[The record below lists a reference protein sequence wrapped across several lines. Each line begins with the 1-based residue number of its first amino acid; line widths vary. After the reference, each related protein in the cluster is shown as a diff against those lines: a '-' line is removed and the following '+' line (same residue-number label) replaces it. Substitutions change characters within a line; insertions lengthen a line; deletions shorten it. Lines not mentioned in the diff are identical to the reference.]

1 MIQYP
6 FFSSRSSA
14 AADALPTMQSE
25 IQKDPEQADLETA
38 NQALLPLLLLGLLA
52 AVGLGWISDAISAV
66 LLWCVACLAVG
77 GAVGFLF
84 GIPKAGSQTAGKSTN
99 SAVTE
104 DSSNTRRAR
113 DDSERT
119 RPNSNLEEVS
129 DWLTK
134 IIVGL
139 TLVNLGEIP
148 DKVGAISSNAAAM
161 LGTGTSDARFSVAT
175 ALIVGF
181 SVIGF
186 LLGYIYTRLFLQGAF
201 GRSDLRLRQHFEKVL
216 AQELANVTP
225 PPKDLSQLA
234 MAPSA
239 ADRESAARVARAA
252 PAGQPEAVLAPVR
265 ALAAAYARVRR
276 EMPFGPERTRRMA
289 EIVGQMRQL
298 ALAARPYLSLLTQ
311 SDEPGERLAAVV
323 CLEMAFDPQQ
333 ISWLA
338 DRIHEEAAFIGYR
351 AASVLLSRAQVAGP
365 PERRRIKE
373 AVEAALSKGVQPEA
387 DRDKKVEELMK
398 ELSR

>member
-1 MIQYP
+1 MQRLFRNP
-6 FFSSRSSA
+6 RSNS
-14 AADALPTMQSE
+14 AADATPPMPSE
-25 IQKDPEQADLETA
+25 NRIDPEQADLQTA

-52 AVGLGWISDAISAV
+52 AVGLGWISNAMSAV

-84 GIPKAGSQTAGKSTN
+84 GIPKAGSQAAGKPTH
-99 SAVTE
+99 SAGAE
-104 DSSNTRRAR
+104 DASNGRKPR
-113 DDSERT
+113 DGSDRT
-119 RPNSNLEEVS
+119 RPNTNLEEVS

-148 DKVGAISSNAAAM
+148 DKVGEISSNAAAM
-161 LGTGTSDARFSVAT
+161 LGTGTSDARFSAAT

-201 GRSDLRLRQHFEKVL
+201 GRSDLRLRDHFEKVL
-216 AQELANVTP
+216 AQEQANVTP
-225 PPKDLSQLA
+225 PPKDMNQAA

-239 ADRESAARVARAA
+239 SERESAERVARAV
-252 PAGQPEAVLAPVR
+252 PSGQPEAVLAPMR
-265 ALAAAYARVRR
+265 ALAAEYAQVRR
-276 EMPFGPERTRRMA
+276 EMPFGPDRTRRMA
-289 EIVGQMRQL
+289 EIAQRMRQL
-298 ALAARPYLSLLTQ
+298 ALAARPYLSLLMQ
-311 SDEPGERLAAVV
+311 SNEPGERLAAVV

-333 ISWLA
+333 ITWLA

-351 AASVLLSRAQVAGP
+351 AASLLLGRAKVAGP
-365 PERRRIKE
+365 PERKRIKE
-373 AVEAALSKGVQPEA
+373 AVEAALSKGVQAEGE
-387 DRDKKVEELMK
+387 RDKKVEELMK